1 MGFKTSYKPTTL
13 RDMIPYLQ
21 NIKQRG
27 EETVATCP
35 VCEAGD
41 SNGHHLY
48 IRESGGKLLAYC
60 QKCNAKLPEIIKAL
74 GIKPEIIKEEM
85 TEVAEEYD
93 HVYKNPDGTV
103 AYWKHRVKYADGS
116 KDFRFRYVDE
126 SGKTIFK
133 KPANCNNLYNLDLL
147 ERADADDCL
156 YIVEGEKCA
165 DAMVRH
171 GLLATTSNTGA
182 QKKVKLSKTDLHYL
196 EKFSDIVLIPD
207 HDGSGA
213 DYAKAWPVPVEVLQL
228 AEIWPECPEKGDVAD
243 YFARGGDPEKLSVFV
258 DYSNVTR
265 KELIGMRFFES
276 SMP

>member
-27 EETVATCP
+27 EETVAACP

-85 TEVAEEYD
+85 PEVAEEYD

-116 KDFRFRYVDE
+116 KDFP
-126 SGKTIFK
+126 
-133 KPANCNNLYNLDLL
+133 KPFLKN
-147 ERADADDCL
+147 RPT
-156 YIVEGEKCA
+156 
-165 DAMVRH
+165 
-171 GLLATTSNTGA
+171 ATTCTTWTCWSGPTRTTA
-182 QKKVKLSKTDLHYL
+182 FILWKEKSAPTPWYVTDCWLPPATPGH
-196 EKFSDIVLIPD
+196 K
-207 HDGSGA
+207 
-213 DYAKAWPVPVEVLQL
+213 
-228 AEIWPECPEKGDVAD
+228 
-243 YFARGGDPEKLSVFV
+243 
-258 DYSNVTR
+258 R
-265 KELIGMRFFES
+265 K
-276 SMP
+276 